1 MEIVQIDMVDTVF
14 FINKYMSFNVHR
26 GMMIELTYAIGDG
39 NSVQGIDKYSD
50 FRTKLIC
57 KYF

>member
-1 MEIVQIDMVDTVF
+1 
-14 FINKYMSFNVHR
+14 MSFNVHR